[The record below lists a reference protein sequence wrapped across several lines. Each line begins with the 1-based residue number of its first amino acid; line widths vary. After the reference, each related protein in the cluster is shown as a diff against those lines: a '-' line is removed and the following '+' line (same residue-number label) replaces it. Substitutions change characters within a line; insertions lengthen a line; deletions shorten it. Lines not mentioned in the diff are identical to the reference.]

1 MITKQFQLYIDDKMQ
16 NVKEV
21 LYRTL
26 SRVGELAV
34 NEARTNGSYLDQTG
48 NLRSSIG
55 YIVVD
60 NGNVVNV
67 GEFNE
72 VKGPK
77 ESKVVRG
84 EIQGKSF
91 AMSLAQEISGIGL
104 IVVAGMNYAVYV
116 ETHRNVLSSAELL
129 AEREVPSL
137 LKQIGLMR

>member
-1 MITKQFQLYIDDKMQ
+1 MITKQFQLYITNKMQ
-16 NVKEV
+16 NVKQV
-21 LYRTL
+21 LYTTL
-26 SRVGELAV
+26 ARVGELAV
-34 NEARTNGSYLDQTG
+34 NEARANGSYMDRTG

-67 GEFNE
+67 GEFNV
-72 VKGPK
+72 VKGG
-77 ESKVVRG
+77 EQGARG
-84 EIQGKSF
+84 GEEF
-91 AMSLAQEISGIGL
+91 ARSLVNEISGIGL

>member
-1 MITKQFQLYIDDKMQ
+1 MIEKQFQLYITDKMQ
-16 NVKEV
+16 NVKKV
-21 LYRTL
+21 LYTTL
-26 SRVGELAV
+26 ARVGELAV
-34 NEARTNGSYLDQTG
+34 NEARANGSYMDRTG

-67 GEFNE
+67 GEFNV
-72 VKGPK
+72 VKEG
-77 ESKVVRG
+77 EQGARG
-84 EIQGKSF
+84 GEEF
-91 AMSLAQEISGIGL
+91 ARSLVNEISGIGL

>member
-16 NVKEV
+16 NVKKV
-21 LYRTL
+21 LYTTL
-26 SRVGELAV
+26 SRVGEMAV
-34 NEARTNGSYLDQTG
+34 NEARANGSYLDHTG

-60 NGNVVNV
+60 NGNVVSV

-77 ESKVVRG
+77 ESDVVRG
-84 EIQGKSF
+84 EIQGRSF
-91 AMSLAQEISGIGL
+91 AMSLVQEISGIGL

>member
-1 MITKQFQLYIDDKMQ
+1 MIEKQFQLYIDDKMQ
-16 NVKEV
+16 NVKKV
-21 LYRTL
+21 LYTTL
-26 SRVGELAV
+26 ARVGELAV
-34 NEARTNGSYLDQTG
+34 NEARANGSYLDHTG

-67 GEFNE
+67 GEFNK
-72 VKGPK
+72 VSGSK
-77 ESKVVRG
+77 ESDVVRG
-84 EIQGKSF
+84 EIQGRSF
-91 AMSLAQEISGIGL
+91 AMSLVQEISGIGL

>member
-21 LYRTL
+21 LYKTL
-26 SRVGELAV
+26 ARVGELAV
-34 NEARTNGSYLDQTG
+34 NEARANGSYMDRTG

-67 GEFNE
+67 GEFNV
-72 VKGPK
+72 VKEG
-77 ESKVVRG
+77 EQGARG
-84 EIQGKSF
+84 GEEF
-91 AMSLAQEISGIGL
+91 ARSLVNEISGIGL

>member
-1 MITKQFQLYIDDKMQ
+1 MIEKQFQLYITDKMQ
-16 NVKEV
+16 NVKKV
-21 LYRTL
+21 LYTTL
-26 SRVGELAV
+26 ARVGELAV
-34 NEARTNGSYLDQTG
+34 NEARANGSYMDRTG

-67 GEFNE
+67 GDFNVVKEGEQGARGGEEFA
-72 VKGPK
+72 
-77 ESKVVRG
+77 R
-84 EIQGKSF
+84 
-91 AMSLAQEISGIGL
+91 SLVNEISGIGL